1 MQPLAT
7 ELAFEALVSIGTPL
21 DMGQTVSGKRR
32 VIPITGGTFE
42 GPKISGEVVAGGAD
56 WQTLRADGCTVVDAI
71 YALKTSDGAVIAV
84 RNLGLVAPVEG
95 AAPHVR
101 TAPSFD
107 APTGPHDWLNRNI
120 FVGTIGRVE
129 GGGAVRITVY
139 RVI

>member
-7 ELAFEALVSIGTPL
+7 ELAFEALVSIGPPL
-21 DMGQTVSGKRR
+21 DMGQTATGKRR

-42 GPKISGEVVAGGAD
+42 GPRISGEVIAGGAD
-56 WQTLRADGCTVVDAI
+56 WQTQRADGCTVVDAI
-71 YALKTSDGAVIAV
+71 YALKATDGTVIAV
-84 RNLGLVAPVEG
+84 RNLGLVAPVED
-95 AAPHVR
+95 AAPYVR

-107 APTGPHDWLNRNI
+107 APRGAHDWLNRNV

-139 RVI
+139 RVV

>member
-21 DMGQTVSGKRR
+21 DMGQTATGKRR
-32 VIPITGGTFE
+32 VIPITGRTFE
-42 GPKISGEVVAGGAD
+42 GPKISGDVLAGGAD
-56 WQTLRADGCTVVDAI
+56 WQTVRADGCAVVEAI
-71 YALKTSDGAVIAV
+71 YALEASDGAVIAV
-84 RNLGLVAPVEG
+84 RNLGLVAPLGGG
-95 AAPHVR
+95 APYVR

-107 APTGPHDWLNRNI
+107 APAGPHDWLNRNI